1 MSQGSLRL
9 RLLAAGAASIVVAL
23 ALAGAGLLML
33 FERHVERRMVAELN
47 SYLNQVVSELT
58 RDEDG
63 SLDVGAPPAEPL
75 FQQPLS
81 GLYWQV
87 SEEETDTVL
96 RSRSLWDSTLELPP
110 DSPSAF
116 EVHEHELTGPDG
128 ASLLAVERR
137 INLPPSLGNGAVRAV
152 VAVDRQEIHAA
163 GRAFAAD
170 LFPSLVLLAAVLII
184 AAWIQVSIGLRP
196 LDTVRQRLAQIR
208 SGEATRLGSVFPD
221 EVLPLAAE
229 VDHLLDEQERAI
241 ARARTRAADLAHGLK
256 TPLTVLA
263 ADAKELRARGEFKL
277 AGEIECITASMRRHL
292 ERELVRART
301 GVRALAAPV
310 QPIRPVV
317 DRVISVLQRSPRGR
331 NLSWQ
336 VEVSDGLGVRV
347 DEHDL
352 LEILGNLA
360 ENAAK
365 WAANT
370 VRITGKQQGNTVIL
384 QVEDDGPGV
393 PENQTSTVLARGG
406 RLDESSPGSGLG
418 LAIVNDLLEAHGG
431 TISLHRSQLGGLLAE
446 VRLPM
451 PPGDPRKH

>member
-1 MSQGSLRL
+1 MSR
-9 RLLAAGAASIVVAL
+9 
-23 ALAGAGLLML
+23 
-33 FERHVERRMVAELN
+33 
-47 SYLNQVVSELT
+47 
-58 RDEDG
+58 
-63 SLDVGAPPAEPL
+63 
-75 FQQPLS
+75 
-81 GLYWQV
+81 
-87 SEEETDTVL
+87 
-96 RSRSLWDSTLELPP
+96 
-110 DSPSAF
+110 
-116 EVHEHELTGPDG
+116 
-128 ASLLAVERR
+128 
-137 INLPPSLGNGAVRAV
+137 PPSHCSGQR
-152 VAVDRQEIHAA
+152 
-163 GRAFAAD
+163 GR
-170 LFPSLVLLAAVLII
+170 
-184 AAWIQVSIGLRP
+184 IGLRP

-277 AGEIECITASMRRHL
+277 ADEIESITASMRRHL